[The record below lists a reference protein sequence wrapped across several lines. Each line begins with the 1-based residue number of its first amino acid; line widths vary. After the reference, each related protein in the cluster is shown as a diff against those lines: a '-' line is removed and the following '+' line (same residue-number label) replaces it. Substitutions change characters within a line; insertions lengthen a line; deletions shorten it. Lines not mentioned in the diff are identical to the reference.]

1 MPRISMWKN
10 GKHTSDFKFFDKII
24 AEQFVVGSTG
34 IHVHKYIGPTE
45 VSGSTDP
52 TQPDILDPTANNI
65 QDILF
70 LENRNRKYDVD
81 IYNIRASYRVTDSD
95 FDLSQFGLFL
105 QSDTLFITFHLN
117 EMYDMIGRKIMAGD
131 VLELPHLKE
140 YHALNDDIPAAL
152 RRYYMVQDGSRPAEG
167 YSPTWWPHLW
177 RVKVTPLVDS
187 QEVAG
192 LFDQLGLNGEPRD
205 DSTVDPSDAFMDI
218 MSNNKVVTEIN
229 TAVVSQAEKD
239 VPLSGYDTSEFY
251 VAAVGADGKIREPKN
266 ARVDDIT
273 ISSDSTTTTADM
285 TGFSPEKDIAGGA
298 IPGTYLLGDGLA
310 PNGLPVTKGIVFPA
324 AATIGEFVLRI
335 DYLPNRLFRYNGT
348 HWLKV
353 EDSVR
358 VSTSSGVGDTQ
369 LSGFQN
375 NTNTSTGNE
384 NDSLAGTTAERQALS
399 EILRPKADN

>member
-310 PNGLPVTKGIVFPA
+310 PNGLPVTKGIEFPT